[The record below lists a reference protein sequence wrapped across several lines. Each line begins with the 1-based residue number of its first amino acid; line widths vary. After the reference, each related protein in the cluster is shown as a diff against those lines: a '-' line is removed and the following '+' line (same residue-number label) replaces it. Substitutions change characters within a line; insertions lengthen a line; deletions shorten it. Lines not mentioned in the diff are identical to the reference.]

1 MSIHLPRRSHPCLVL
16 SLLAAWLPIEPHGT
30 CYSTLNWQSK
40 VIGLRQP
47 RAEFDWSLYKFQLKR
62 KKRSRVAQNELRFIS
77 IQISIEN
84 ERKIGAGPALAK
96 HARREI
102 AKLAQRNKT
111 DKYFQ
116 KKLKISKVLKYF
128 EIFEIFE
135 NCKTFEIFWNIL
147 KFLKFLKVLK
157 FLNFFEISK
166 SLFFLR
172 NSLKHTNKY
181 KTLKKIKKSGVQKI
195 APTFQTFQKI

>member
-1 MSIHLPRRSHPCLVL
+1 MSMYLPRRSHPCLVL

-96 HARREI
+96 HTRREI
-102 AKLAQRNKT
+102 AKLAQKNKT

-116 KKLKISKVLKYF
+116 KKNKNFKSF
-128 EIFEIFE
+128 EIFWIFWIFWKLQ
-135 NCKTFEIFWNIL
+135 NFWNIL
-147 KFLKFLKVLK
+147 KYFKM
-157 FLNFFEISK
+157 FES
-166 SLFFLR
+166 F
-172 NSLKHTNKY
+172 
-181 KTLKKIKKSGVQKI
+181 
-195 APTFQTFQKI
+195 